1 MTMFILFCVFDEI
14 SLNIGKSYKACQLQ
28 ETVSVDHGTHVLCAR
43 VGKDLYWKRRDEI
56 RSDVYEMYLARCL
69 CTL

>member
-14 SLNIGKSYKACQLQ
+14 SLNMGKSYQVCQLY
-28 ETVSVDHGTHVLCAR
+28 EPSANHNTHILCAR
-43 VGKDLYWKRRDEI
+43 VGKDLYRKGRDKVWGE
-56 RSDVYEMYLARCL
+56 VYEMYLARCL